1 MYSLF
6 VTMGYPTP
14 KYITYGNFEF
24 DQAKALKN
32 QGVKVVYAAVD
43 NRSIRRWRKWGID
56 KTKIEGID
64 IYSINIPLGRLPQS
78 IKRKVSTFG
87 LKLLYKK
94 IEKDHGKPDI
104 IHSHFPLYSY
114 VASQLKKAINV
125 CLVVTEHSSTINR
138 EVISKDFY
146 YMAKTAYS
154 ASDAL
159 IVVSPSLQ
167 KVIKNQ
173 FNVSSTY
180 IPNIV
185 DLDIFEYREK
195 VESDTF
201 NFVSTGN
208 LIDLKRMDLT
218 ITAFKKAFLR
228 SDKVSLTIFGGGPN
242 KGDLEDLISKNNLN
256 SQVKLMGEVERSIIA
271 KKYQETDAFVL
282 ASQTET
288 FGVAYI
294 EALAMGIPVI
304 ATKCGGPE
312 AFVHK
317 DNGIM
322 IDVDNL
328 DQLTLAMQQM
338 YQNSKN
344 YDHRQI
350 AKKTS
355 ENFSPKTVANKII
368 EVYKDVLSK

>member
-6 VTMGYPTP
+6 VTMGYPTA

-56 KTKIEGID
+56 KTKKDGID
-64 IYSINIPLGRLPQS
+64 IYSINLPLGRLPQS
-78 IKRKVSTFG
+78 IKRKVSTLG

-94 IEKDHGKPDI
+94 IEKDHGKPDLL
-104 IHSHFPLYSY
+104 HSHFPLYSY
-114 VASQLKKAINV
+114 VASKLKSEINV
-125 CLVVTEHSSTINR
+125 PLVVSEHSSTINR
-138 EVISKDFY
+138 EVISEDFY
-146 YMAKTAYS
+146 YMADKAYK

-159 IVVSPSLQ
+159 IVVSPSLK
-167 KVIKNQ
+167 KVIQTK
-173 FNVSSTY
+173 FNKSSIY

-185 DLDIFEYREK
+185 DLDIFEYNNKAKSE
-195 VESDTF
+195 TF

-218 ITAFKKAFLR
+218 ITAFNEAFLDN
-228 SDKVSLTIFGGGPN
+228 DKVSLTIFG
-242 KGDLEDLISKNNLN
+242 KGAKKSDLEALIIKYNLEDK
-256 SQVKLMGEVERSIIA
+256 VKLMGEVERSVIA
-271 KKYQETDAFVL
+271 KKYQETDVFVL

-312 AFVHK
+312 AFINK
-317 DNGIM
+317 SNGIL
-322 IDVDNL
+322 IDVDSK
-328 DQLTLAMQQM
+328 DQLVKAMQDM
-338 YQNSKN
+338 YQSSKN
-344 YDHRQI
+344 YDHKQI
-350 AKKTS
+350 AKVAS
-355 ENFSPKTVANKII
+355 EDFSPESVANKII
-368 EVYKDVLSK
+368 EVYKEVLGK